1 MEKYE
6 VLLERLKE
14 KENICIAFSGGV
26 DSTFLLKA
34 AKVALGK
41 NVLAITVAS
50 SMCPERELT
59 EAKKFCDEIGVRH
72 ILIEADEYSVPE
84 FVENDKERCY
94 FCKKGIFTKVKGIA
108 KENGFDFVADGSN
121 KDDDNDY
128 RPGMRALRELE
139 VISPLREVGLTKKEI
154 REISKELNIETWDK
168 PSMACLASRIP
179 YGKKI
184 TRDKIKKVELAEEFL
199 LSKGFKQFRV
209 RYYDELAKIEVLKE
223 EICKAIDISEEIIG
237 KFKEIGFTYIT
248 IDLEGFRTGSMN
260 ESLKFIKVGD
270 SLE

>member
-1 MEKYE
+1 MGKYE
-6 VLLERLKE
+6 VLLERLRE

-34 AKVALGK
+34 AKIALGE
-41 NVLAITVAS
+41 NVLAITVTS
-50 SMCPERELT
+50 SMCPERELN
-59 EAKKFCDEIGVRH
+59 EAKKFCDTLGVKH
-72 ILIEADEYSVPE
+72 ILIEADEYSIPE
-84 FVENDKERCY
+84 FIENGKERCY
-94 FCKKGIFTKVKGIA
+94 FCKRGIFTKVKAIA
-108 KENGFDFVADGSN
+108 KENGFNFVADGSN

-128 RPGMRALRELE
+128 RPGMRALRELG
-139 VISPLREVGLTKKEI
+139 VISPLKEAGLTKNEI

-179 YGKKI
+179 YGKEI
-184 TRDKIKKVELAEEFL
+184 TREKLKKVELAEEFL

-223 EICKAIDISEEIIG
+223 EISKIISISQEIIP
-237 KFKEIGFTYIT
+237 KFKEIGFTYVT

-260 ESLKFIKVGD
+260 ESIKDIKVGED
-270 SLE
+270 IE